1 MAQYVI
7 NKDIDVEEIGRS
19 GSGRVT
25 AKVTGYWSGDS
36 ITMYIR
42 RGWYGNEGWYIEM
55 GHASG
60 GRDTKEVASDVEAA
74 KNFGAA
80 MIAMAEFAEALTA
93 KFDEFEKFYQVA
105 REEARI
111 EREAEKAAKQQA
123 FEADVAMGTAEA
135 AGKVEQLIKAAKGQ
149 IEMFKRGENF
159 SRKITVKGYGNATLY
174 INGERKGKKEVINM
188 LAEASARSTYTA

>member
-1 MAQYVI
+1 MVQYVI
-7 NKDIDVEEIGRS
+7 NKEINVEEIGRS

-42 RGWYGNEGWYIEM
+42 RGWYSDNGWHIEM
-55 GHASG
+55 GHSSG

-80 MIAMAEFAEALTA
+80 MIAMAEFADAITA
-93 KFDEFEKFYQVA
+93 KFAEFEKFYQVA

-135 AGKVEQLIKAAKGQ
+135 AGKVEQLIKAGKGCIGM
-149 IEMFKRGENF
+149 IERGGNIA
-159 SRKITVKGYGNATLY
+159 RKITVKGYGNATLY
-174 INGERKGKKEVINM
+174 INGGRVGKKDVIEQ
-188 LAEASARSTYTA
+188 LSLSSARSTYTA